1 MKKKYPVKI
10 ASAISIVAIIVSVF
24 SMFAPAF
31 DEDAG
36 SVRGCFFD
44 IMWGLQSDAYQV
56 SIVLTAGFCL
66 LLLAF
71 VVACFGLSLTD
82 KGTRLFGIVLL
93 LLAVAGGT
101 ICLFSI
107 PLYVGA
113 NAEVIGNIENTGVT
127 SLGAGSIVPA
137 VFAYIAAL
145 PGLYLLLKKKE
156 A

>member
-1 MKKKYPVKI
+1 MKKKFPVKI
-10 ASAISIVAIIVSVF
+10 ASAISILAIIVSVF

-36 SVRGCFFD
+36 SVRGSFFD
-44 IMWGLQSDAYQV
+44 VMWGLQSDAYHV
-56 SIVLTAGFCL
+56 SIVLTVGFCL
-66 LLLAF
+66 LLVAF
-71 VVACFGLSLTD
+71 LLACFGLTLTD
-82 KGTRLFGIVLL
+82 KGTRLYGLALL
-93 LLAVAGGT
+93 ILAVAGGT

-113 NAEVIGNIENTGVT
+113 NADVIGNIENTGVT
-127 SLGAGSIVPA
+127 TLGAGSIVPA
-137 VFAYIAAL
+137 VFSYIAAL